1 MQQLIEESLEA
12 MVVSHEQLAR
22 TLEAQ
27 KAVVTRMARMIRRVQ
42 PAELAMMEGEPYTD
56 AEYAVA
62 REISSYIGALAELEH
77 ALVDHV
83 KFAVKEL
90 RIAEQ
95 E

>member
-1 MQQLIEESLEA
+1 MEKLIEESLEA
-12 MVVSHEQLAR
+12 MVTSQEQLSR
-22 TLEAQ
+22 TLDAQ
-27 KAVVTRMARMIRRVQ
+27 KAVVTRMARMIQRVS
-42 PAELAMMEGEPYTD
+42 PGELTMMEGEPYND
-56 AEYAVA
+56 AEFAVG
-62 REISSYIGALAELEH
+62 REISSYIVGLADLEH